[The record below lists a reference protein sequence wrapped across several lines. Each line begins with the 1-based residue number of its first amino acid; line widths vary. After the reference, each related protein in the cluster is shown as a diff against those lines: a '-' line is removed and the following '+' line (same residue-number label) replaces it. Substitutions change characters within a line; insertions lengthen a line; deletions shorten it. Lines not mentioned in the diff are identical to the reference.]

1 MFPSGGGS
9 GGGTNPWGKNLSLRR
24 KPAVL
29 AIRLSRELQRR
40 PLLAKCVPTAVGFA
54 FGDCLTQFMN
64 RDRSRTLR
72 EQWSFSRTG
81 SMLCIGALCAGPIL
95 LSFNRW
101 MDLAVMP
108 SAGSSPVAVAVKFL
122 LDQVVGCFI
131 WQAAYLSIN
140 PSYRQSAIALLESSS
155 MQIEEHRR
163 GLQRHAQHALA

>member
-1 MFPSGGGS
+1 MFSTGGNGGS
-9 GGGTNPWGKNLSLRR
+9 NPWGKNLSLRR

-40 PLLAKCVPTAVGFA
+40 PLLAKCVPTAIGFA

-72 EQWSFSRTG
+72 DQWSFSRTG

-101 MDLAVMP
+101 MDLAIMP
-108 SAGSSPVAVAVKFL
+108 SAAASPVALTVKFL
-122 LDQVVGCFI
+122 LDQASRYFVHRHRFWRSQTGCGET
-131 WQAAYLSIN
+131 LL
-140 PSYRQSAIALLESSS
+140 PST
-155 MQIEEHRR
+155 
-163 GLQRHAQHALA
+163 

>member
-1 MFPSGGGS
+1 MFPSGGGGS
-9 GGGTNPWGKNLSLRR
+9 GGPSWGKNISLRR

-40 PLLAKCVPTAVGFA
+40 PLLAKCVPTAIGFA

-64 RDRSRTLR
+64 RDRTRSLR
-72 EQWSFSRTG
+72 DQWSFSRTG

-101 MDLAVMP
+101 MDLAIMP
-108 SAGSSPVAVAVKFL
+108 SAATSPVALTVKFL

-131 WQAAYLSIN
+131 WQVAYLTIN
-140 PSYRQSAIALLESSS
+140 PTYRQSALALLESSS
-155 MQIEEHRR
+155 VRIDEHRR
-163 GLQRHAQHALA
+163 VLQRHAQHALA